1 VTSRLEEAERMY
13 RGQCANVAAEV
24 KKIGSETFK
33 ELEQVDREM

>member
-13 RGQCANVAAEV
+13 RGQCANISVEV
-24 KKIGSETFK
+24 NKIGSDTFK